1 VNSRSWRRRGDSIC
15 QERIK
20 TIPMTDP
27 AAASHQESEKSPLRS
42 IYSPIAGLPARS
54 CWWRLWCMS
63 QHAIQKDSFCSCE
76 DSSGFVL
83 FILACRTDYLLA
95 HRRAPPEMMG
105 AITSVSLITR
115 PPARSQEH
123 THSDS
128 LGFTQIP
135 PECRR
140 AGLLTVFPTGRPRR
154 QPPPRQEVRPR
165 PPCGKPFLR
174 IPDDSLFGAPITITA
189 AMRAGRGW
197 LR

>member
-1 VNSRSWRRRGDSIC
+1 MRFK
-15 QERIK
+15 RIHFVHVK
-20 TIPMTDP
+20 I
-27 AAASHQESEKSPLRS
+27 
-42 IYSPIAGLPARS
+42 
-54 CWWRLWCMS
+54 RL
-63 QHAIQKDSFCSCE
+63 DSFCSSWPVE
-76 DSSGFVL
+76 PTISWLIG
-83 FILACRTDYLLA
+83 A
-95 HRRAPPEMMG
+95 HPEMMG

-165 PPCGKPFLR
+165 PPCGK
-174 IPDDSLFGAPITITA
+174 
-189 AMRAGRGW
+189 
-197 LR
+197 

>member
-95 HRRAPPEMMG
+95 HRRTPRNDGRDNERIFNNAPAGPEPG
-105 AITSVSLITR
+105 THSFGFTGI
-115 PPARSQEH
+115 
-123 THSDS
+123 HSDS
-128 LGFTQIP
+128 PRMPQGGP
-135 PECRR
+135 
-140 AGLLTVFPTGRPRR
+140 ANGLPH
-154 QPPPRQEVRPR
+154 
-165 PPCGKPFLR
+165 
-174 IPDDSLFGAPITITA
+174 GAPSTPTA
-189 AMRAGRGW
+189 ASPRGTPSTT
-197 LR
+197 LRKTIPEDS

>member
-115 PPARSQEH
+115 PLQRPGARNTLIPLPDHFECATASSPLSKH
-123 THSDS
+123 RSPGSDS
-128 LGFTQIP
+128 IQTDRATLDHGSHPQTPATETVLSAP
-135 PECRR
+135 PPWDACRR
-140 AGLLTVFPTGRPRR
+140 RR
-154 QPPPRQEVRPR
+154 EA
-165 PPCGKPFLR
+165 L
-174 IPDDSLFGAPITITA
+174 
-189 AMRAGRGW
+189 
-197 LR
+197 